1 MQLTIDHI
9 LKRKQRCTINANNKL
24 AKKFKFRGSNFAQFN
39 VSGAFLIPFFVM
51 LILEG
56 IPLFLVEIG
65 IGQKQRLGALGVWNI
80 VHPWLGGLG
89 IASCVVTFFVALYY
103 NVIITWCFF
112 YLFNSFQVSVSG
124 AKTSG
129 AEIIR
134 SHTLFIVSA
143 LLLDRRVN
151 IILERAMGAVWR
163 KKNIPKNLNIRTCNI
178 FKVLNKPVITEG

>member
-1 MQLTIDHI
+1 M
-9 LKRKQRCTINANNKL
+9 
-24 AKKFKFRGSNFAQFN
+24 N

-112 YLFNSFQVSVSG
+112 YLFNSFQVS
-124 AKTSG
+124 
-129 AEIIR
+129 
-134 SHTLFIVSA
+134 SA
-143 LLLDRRVN
+143 LQ
-151 IILERAMGAVWR
+151 
-163 KKNIPKNLNIRTCNI
+163 
-178 FKVLNKPVITEG
+178 

>member
-1 MQLTIDHI
+1 
-9 LKRKQRCTINANNKL
+9 
-24 AKKFKFRGSNFAQFN
+24 
-39 VSGAFLIPFFVM
+39 M
-51 LILEG
+51 LVFEG

-112 YLFNSFQVSVSG
+112 YLFNSFQVSSS
-124 AKTSG
+124 AQQQQIAG

-134 SHTLFIVSA
+134 SQTQY
-143 LLLDRRVN
+143 
-151 IILERAMGAVWR
+151 
-163 KKNIPKNLNIRTCNI
+163 
-178 FKVLNKPVITEG
+178 